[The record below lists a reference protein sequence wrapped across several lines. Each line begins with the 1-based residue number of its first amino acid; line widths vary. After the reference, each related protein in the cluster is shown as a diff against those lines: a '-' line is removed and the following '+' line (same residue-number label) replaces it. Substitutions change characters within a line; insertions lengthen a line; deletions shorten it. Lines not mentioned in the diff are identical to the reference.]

1 MERVRL
7 CTRAGLWFMPWLP
20 MRQWLH
26 TCARSEQSGKLR
38 IAIFLP
44 GLAGGFRKVR
54 ERRRIGD
61 IPSGN
66 RLELET
72 SALTHAWLN
81 IEADG
86 YIQRYL

>member
-1 MERVRL
+1 ML
-7 CTRAGLWFMPWLP
+7 WLP

-26 TCARSEQSGKLR
+26 TCVRSEQSGKLR
-38 IAIFLP
+38 IATFLP

-54 ERRRIGD
+54 ERRID
-61 IPSGN
+61 VPSGN

-72 SALTHAWLN
+72 SALIRVWLN